1 MEAQKSEDIDEIQVY
16 KEIGEKLGISIVRLG
31 YKPKDMFLKKYDLSE
46 EQRKATLLYDF
57 DNQVIRYT
65 MYMNDKDS
73 SLGQI
78 ETDQLI
84 DEYQIETA
92 QKIIVEIKEY
102 KIKDSELNRYVADF
116 EYMDA
121 QYQFMGVIE
130 KEEFERIIKN
140 LAFL

>member
-1 MEAQKSEDIDEIQVY
+1 M
-16 KEIGEKLGISIVRLG
+16 
-31 YKPKDMFLKKYDLSE
+31 
-46 EQRKATLLYDF
+46 LYDF